1 MKHLKPYNKL
11 FESFTEDDYQQLVDT
26 LQGEIFDDANIIYL
40 DDDGEEEYF
49 NNESDYAYWSY
60 GYNMDG
66 TIRQITI
73 CGLSKEQVRYFMCEL
88 MNHILPIFRGRTG
101 LKYQCSQWNGYSDNN
116 EEMLKIGINL
126 V

>member
-1 MKHLKPYNKL
+1 MKHLKSYNKL

-49 NNESDYAYWSY
+49 NNESDYAYWTY

-73 CGLSKEQVRYFMCEL
+73 RGLSKEQVRYFMNEL

-101 LKYQCSQWNGYSDNN
+101 LKYQCSQWNGYSDYN
-116 EEMLKIGINL
+116 EETLSIGLYL

>member
-40 DDDGEEEYF
+40 DDDGEEEYS
-49 NNESDYAYWSY
+49 NNESDYAYWAY

-66 TIRQITI
+66 KIRQITI
-73 CGLSKEQVRYFMCEL
+73 CNLSKKQVRYFMYEL
-88 MNHILPIFRGRTG
+88 INYILPIFVGRTG
-101 LKYQCSQWNGYSDNN
+101 LKYQCDSFIEDGKKY
-116 EEMLKIGINL
+116 IRVYL